1 MILNQI
7 SPDPYFLV
15 IVLENCL
22 NWSTFT
28 GLIQNNSM
36 VKMEN
41 RNDQNFEINN
51 SKYSLNSITLG
62 DSYDSM
68 TRGHFFFTNYIID
81 RSYGTIILNVSIS
94 V

>member
-28 GLIQNNSM
+28 GLIQNNFM

-41 RNDQNFEINN
+41 RNDQNFEIDN
-51 SKYSLNSITLG
+51 
-62 DSYDSM
+62 
-68 TRGHFFFTNYIID
+68 
-81 RSYGTIILNVSIS
+81 
-94 V
+94 